1 MAIPAPPESE
11 RTARRFRLAGTG
23 SRGRRDQADDDA
35 IVTELYR
42 RYRTPLL
49 AYVLRLT
56 GGDRQQA
63 EDVVQETMVRA
74 WRQADQLDLA
84 APSLMPWLVT
94 VARRIVIDQGRRRR
108 ARPAE
113 TGDQMLE
120 NVPVAD
126 MTEDLLR
133 KVVVTEAM
141 QTLSA
146 AHREILNETILRDRS
161 VNQAAEALGIP
172 VGTVKSR
179 VYYALRALRLVL
191 AERGVSV

>member
-1 MAIPAPPESE
+1 MAMTFPAPPESE
-11 RTARRFRLAGTG
+11 RDA
-23 SRGRRDQADDDA
+23 DDA

-108 ARPAE
+108 ARPTE

-126 MTEDLLR
+126 TTEDLLR
-133 KVVVTEAM
+133 KVVVAEAM
-141 QTLSA
+141 QALSA

>member
-1 MAIPAPPESE
+1 
-11 RTARRFRLAGTG
+11 
-23 SRGRRDQADDDA
+23 
-35 IVTELYR
+35 
-42 RYRTPLL
+42 
-49 AYVLRLT
+49 
-56 GGDRQQA
+56 
-63 EDVVQETMVRA
+63 
-74 WRQADQLDLA
+74 
-84 APSLMPWLVT
+84 
-94 VARRIVIDQGRRRR
+94 
-108 ARPAE
+108 
-113 TGDQMLE
+113 MLE

-126 MTEDLLR
+126 TTEDLLR

-141 QTLSA
+141 QALSA

>member
-1 MAIPAPPESE
+1 MTFPAPSESE
-11 RTARRFRLAGTG
+11 RVARRFRLAGAR
-23 SRGRRDQADDDA
+23 SRGRHADDDA
-35 IVTELYR
+35 LVTELYR

-49 AYVLRLT
+49 AHVLRLT

-108 ARPAE
+108 ARPTE

-126 MTEDLLR
+126 TTEDLLR

-141 QTLSA
+141 QALSA

>member
-11 RTARRFRLAGTG
+11 REARRFRPAWAG
-23 SRGRRDQADDDA
+23 SRQDDADDDA

-49 AYVLRLT
+49 SFVLRLT
-56 GGDRQQA
+56 AGDRQQA

-74 WRQADQLDLA
+74 WRQASQLDLA
-84 APSLMPWLVT
+84 SPSLMPWLVT

-108 ARPAE
+108 ARPTE

-120 NVPVAD
+120 NVPAAD
-126 MTEDLLR
+126 TTEDLLR
-133 KVVVTEAM
+133 KVVVVEAM
-141 QTLSA
+141 QALSA
-146 AHREILNETILRDRS
+146 AHREILNETILRDRT

>member
-11 RTARRFRLAGTG
+11 HEARRFRPAWVG
-23 SRGRRDQADDDA
+23 SRRDDADDDA

-49 AYVLRLT
+49 SFVLRLT
-56 GGDRQQA
+56 AGDRQQA

-74 WRQADQLDLA
+74 WRQASQLDLA
-84 APSLMPWLVT
+84 SPSLMPWLVT

-108 ARPAE
+108 ARPTE

-126 MTEDLLR
+126 TTEDLLR
-133 KVVVTEAM
+133 KVVVVEAM
-141 QTLSA
+141 QALSA
-146 AHREILNETILRDRS
+146 AHREILNETILRDHTGGRGPGHPCRHGQ
-161 VNQAAEALGIP
+161 VAGL
-172 VGTVKSR
+172 
-179 VYYALRALRLVL
+179 LRTAG
-191 AERGVSV
+191 APAGAG

>member
-1 MAIPAPPESE
+1 MTFPAPPESE
-11 RTARRFRLAGTG
+11 RDARRFRLAGVG
-23 SRGRRDQADDDA
+23 SRGRQANADDDA

-74 WRQADQLDLA
+74 WRQAGQLDLA

-108 ARPAE
+108 ARPTE

-126 MTEDLLR
+126 TTEDLLR

-141 QTLSA
+141 QALSA

-161 VNQAAEALGIP
+161 VSQAAEALGIP